1 VTVRELSDVELIARD
16 GVWVAS
22 VRGEIDL
29 SNADSTLRKL
39 VDVVDEDSDGLIV
52 DLSGLDYLDSAGV
65 RLLFRLGRAVSE
77 SGGSLRAVVPRE
89 AKIRRVLELADIESM
104 LGLDE
109 TADAAV
115 EALRRRSQ

>member
-1 VTVRELSDVELIARD
+1 VRELSDVELIARD